1 MNVAAHTS
9 ASVHRCRDDVDGT
22 SVMTFTHLEI
32 ALTVMYPAE
41 LACARVLRPACRAA
55 GG

>member
-22 SVMTFTHLEI
+22 CVIFATT
-32 ALTVMYPAE
+32 
-41 LACARVLRPACRAA
+41 
-55 GG
+55 